1 MCRCAGIMAGLPAF
15 LPTATRLAGRSLW
28 WGHLGLRPPPR
39 PFLARRGL
47 SPRAL
52 PPRAAVAASTSASS
66 SRRAATAATPA
77 AAAAA
82 DTSGGNAALPGT
94 IYLVATP
101 IGNMADITAR
111 ALSILDTVDVVA
123 AEDTRRTGLLLA
135 RLFPSNST
143 SGVGG
148 DRRRRG
154 QRLLSY
160 HAHNTHARTPH
171 LLSLAQGGASVAV
184 VSDAG
189 TPGVSDPGSELV
201 AAAVRACVPV
211 VPVPG
216 ACAAVAALIAS
227 GLDTSSWTFVGF
239 LPTRRSERAKELGRL
254 ASLTSTLVLYEAP
267 HRVAASLAAIADVPS
282 LRDRQVAV
290 ARELTKVHEEFRLF
304 AGAGAAAEHYC
315 AGGPGV
321 LKGEFVL
328 VLGPPA
334 KDPPSGK
341 GTVVSIEE
349 RQARVMIEVLISE
362 GVPVSVAARGVAAAT
377 GVSRR
382 ALYAHAVQVVKDT
395 GGGAATNGV
404 SNEVEDADREHSVDV

>member
-1 MCRCAGIMAGLPAF
+1 MDGLLAF
-15 LPTATRLAGRSLW
+15 LPTAARLAGRFPL
-28 WGHLGLRPPPR
+28 WGHPGRPPPPR
-39 PFLARRGL
+39 PLLAGRGVP
-47 SPRAL
+47 PRAL
-52 PPRAAVAASTSASS
+52 PPRAAVASSTSASS
-66 SRRAATAATPA
+66 RRPAAATAAKTA
-77 AAAAA
+77 TTAAA
-82 DTSGGNAALPGT
+82 DPSGGNAALPGT
-94 IYLVATP
+94 IYMVATP
-101 IGNMADITAR
+101 IGNIADITAR

-123 AEDTRRTGLLLA
+123 AEDTRRTGLLLS
-135 RLFPSNST
+135 RLFPSSSI

-216 ACAAVAALIAS
+216 PCAAVAALIAS

-254 ASLTSTLVLYEAP
+254 ASLSSTLVLYEAP
-267 HRVAASLAAIADVPS
+267 HRLAASLAAIAEVPS

-315 AGGPGV
+315 PGGPGV

-328 VLGPPA
+328 VFGPPVA
-334 KDPPSGK
+334 HPSAGK
-341 GTVVSIEE
+341 GPALSNEQ

-377 GVSRR
+377 GISRR

-404 SNEVEDADREHSVDV
+404 SNEVEDADRQHSMDV